1 MNESIEHRVVMQ
13 VTQGQPAAQRA
24 VITQIKNIQRGL
36 PGTAMHVVCYGQG
49 IYLLVA
55 DTTEV
60 AAQLAE
66 LGQANVS
73 FVICENAMRS
83 NKITLGDLVTG
94 TVVVP
99 SGLVEII
106 LKQEAGWAYVK
117 GGH

>member
-1 MNESIEHRVVMQ
+1 
-13 VTQGQPAAQRA
+13 
-24 VITQIKNIQRGL
+24 
-36 PGTAMHVVCYGQG
+36 MHVVCYGQG

-73 FVICENAMRS
+73 FVICENAIRS

-106 LKQEAGWAYVK
+106 LKTEAVRSEERRVGKESVSKCRCGWQPDLSK
-117 GGH
+117 KQRNKNQ